1 MFRQDGSCPALL
13 EDPCPGFPYGAVT
26 RCGAPFQTLPVPKT
40 MATGLFRVRSPL
52 LTESRL
58 MSVPP
63 ATEMFQFT
71 GFASCTY
78 EFSTGY
84 PCGWVAPFGDPGIT
98 DRSHLPRAFRSV
110 PRPSSPLS
118 AKAST
123 RCPCFAL
130 DHRIAVTGDA
140 APPPRTGPNPV
151 PVPATAESGGLYE
164 DTSLGQASDQALLA
178 PPSGASDAGAI
189 PKGAKLCLR
198 PALSASVTSHS
209 LFTLQSTP
217 PRSPAAVSLNLLRT
231 SCALAQRTASTSRC
245 SPAAPV
251 AGKNSSF
258 GKAVL
263 WLVEVNGFEPM
274 TSCLQSRRSPS

>member
-1 MFRQDGSCPALL
+1 MEGGPPIFRQDGSCPALL

-151 PVPATAESGGLYE
+151 PAPATAEGGGLYE
-164 DTSLGQASDQALLA
+164 DTSLGQASGQALLA
-178 PPSGASDAGAI
+178 PPSGASDAGAM
-189 PKGAKLCLR
+189 PKGAKLCSH
-198 PALSASVTSHS
+198 PALSASVTSQLS
-209 LFTLQSTP
+209 LHPSIN
-217 PRSPAAVSLNLLRT
+217 PAAVARSGIAQSSPNVGR
-231 SCALAQRTASTSRC
+231 ALAQRTGSTSGC

-251 AGKNSSF
+251 ASKNSSPA
-258 GKAVL
+258 K
-263 WLVEVNGFEPM
+263 
-274 TSCLQSRRSPS
+274 T